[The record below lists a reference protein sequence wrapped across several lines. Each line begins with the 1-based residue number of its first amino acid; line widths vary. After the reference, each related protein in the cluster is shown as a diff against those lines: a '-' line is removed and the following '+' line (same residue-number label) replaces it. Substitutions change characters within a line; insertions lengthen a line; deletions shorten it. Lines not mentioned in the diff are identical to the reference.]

1 MVPFAAS
8 RGGWQMQVRYISFF
22 FLLALSVYFFSAS
35 I

>member
-1 MVPFAAS
+1 MVPPVAS
-8 RGGWQMQVRYISFF
+8 QGGQMQVRYISFF